1 MKNTMV
7 QNLTTADK
15 ILSNSGLLSDNKLL
29 KG

>member
-7 QNLTTADK
+7 QNLTTGDK
-15 ILSNSGLLSDNKLL
+15 ILSYAGLLLDPKLL